1 MSNPELYPQD
11 PAISRWSQND
21 AAPLYPQLRASDWE
35 PMPDNYV
42 TPGGEILEF
51 RVTYSNTERA
61 QLLDIRT
68 ILDVM
73 DRELSLE
80 DVSIS
85 ASGDTRI
92 ELPDRY
98 FRAVT
103 NVVFGLQYV
112 DGSTAVSVQRVPN
125 SEIMG
130 TNGYVMA
137 GPVIKAFSA
146 QGVMV
151 AANCDIRI
159 RGY

>member
-92 ELPDRY
+92 GAAGSLFQGGNQCG
-98 FRAVT
+98 FRPAIC
-103 NVVFGLQYV
+103 GRL
-112 DGSTAVSVQRVPN
+112 
-125 SEIMG
+125 
-130 TNGYVMA
+130 NGCERPA
-137 GPVIKAFSA
+137 RS
-146 QGVMV
+146 
-151 AANCDIRI
+151 
-159 RGY
+159 